1 MEFKYSVI
9 IPHRD
14 SFSLLQV
21 AIASIPDR
29 ADIQI
34 VVIDNSLTQVD
45 FTNLKVKHN
54 AKLEVIYS
62 DTIKGAGHARN
73 EGLKIAKGE
82 WVLFLDADDFF
93 TTQAFDAF
101 DKYSKTV
108 YDIVFF
114 ASTSVVLNTT
124 TVSDRHLVYANLV
137 TDFVK
142 GKNNAEDNLRYRY
155 VTPWGKLIKSKLIFD
170 NNIWFDEVP
179 ASNDLMFSVKT
190 GHFANSIFAD
200 GTSVYCITTSSGSLT
215 RTITTINSRSR
226 FMASIRQY
234 QFMNA
239 IGRPEL
245 RFMLMSQ
252 VLSSINF
259 GFKEFLWY
267 LKMSYKEK
275 VNIFL
280 GSERWSK
287 LIINKIMKK
296 SKS

>member
-62 DTIKGAGHARN
+62 DTNKGAGHARN

-101 DKYSKTV
+101 DKYSKTA

-114 ASTSVVLNTT
+114 ASTSVLLNTT

-155 VTPWGKLIKSKLIFD
+155 ASPCSKLIKSKLIFD

-179 ASNDLMFSVKT
+179 ASNDLMFSIKT
-190 GHFANSIFAD
+190 GHYANSIFAD
-200 GTSVYCITTSSGSLT
+200 GTTVYCITTSSGSLT
-215 RTITTINSRSR
+215 RTSTSVNLRSR
-226 FMASIRQY
+226 YLASIRQY
-234 QFMNA
+234 HFANS
-239 IGRPEL
+239 IGRPDL
-245 RFMLMSQ
+245 RFSLLPQIIKSFD
-252 VLSSINF
+252 F
-259 GFKEFLWY
+259 GFKEFIWY
-267 LKMSYKEK
+267 IKTSINQK

-280 GSERWSK
+280 SIRRLFK
-287 LIINKIMKK
+287 
-296 SKS
+296 